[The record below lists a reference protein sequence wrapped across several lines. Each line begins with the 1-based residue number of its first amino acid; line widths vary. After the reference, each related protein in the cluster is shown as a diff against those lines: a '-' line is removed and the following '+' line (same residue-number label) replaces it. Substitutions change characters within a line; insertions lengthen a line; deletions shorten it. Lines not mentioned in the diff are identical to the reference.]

1 MKILEHR
8 TVDFAPDTHVT
19 FIRVETEDLSVTIK
33 DIITV
38 LSNLSWISK
47 FDNEYVR
54 SSFEVRA
61 KDTAEY
67 LARNLKLNKDD
78 SVTSN
83 TGEYVVSEL
92 AREAI
97 VQKLGYLDIPL
108 AELFKEQVVGN
119 PGFDYYSANSEDIIV
134 FGEAKYL
141 SGQNAYGSGMNQVAK
156 FIRTKQD
163 ISDLNDID
171 KFFDVKSLNA
181 ANNGEKAYSVAFS
194 TKSTSSDR
202 IISGIKRHKQYQNL
216 LKYKELIFVA
226 VNV

>member
-134 FGEAKYL
+134 FGEAKSLFEDYL
-141 SGQNAYGSGMNQVAK
+141 EFQPE
-156 FIRTKQD
+156 
-163 ISDLNDID
+163 D
-171 KFFDVKSLNA
+171 KLGA
-181 ANNGEKAYSVAFS
+181 KAYIKECNDKLEYMFS
-194 TKSTSSDR
+194 ALFFLE
-202 IISGIKRHKQYQNL
+202 IHNPY
-216 LKYKELIFVA
+216 
-226 VNV
+226 